1 MGRER
6 RALYEREK
14 KKGGRRKMRGV
25 GGLREKEMEG
35 PRVRI

>member
-14 KKGGRRKMRGV
+14 KKDERRG
-25 GGLREKEMEG
+25 GGLLGTGKRDEEG
-35 PRVRI
+35 VCVEI